1 MDSIN
6 FDGNGCCQDRQ
17 NRNTKHFTVHK
28 ISHSW
33 NKLNSPWAVQRFP
46 HWQSIH
52 AALNLTFSTLSTL
65 LYYCC
70 WLGLAI
76 GTTITMH
83 VVWLQDQNQCTK
95 GFVHYTSLRGTWMA
109 IWMWPSPVWS
119 QNRHSPTTRREWT
132 VRDTLS
138 LSHHTW
144 SFYPYWIADVCYWAG
159 DLKLLWKYTSWSL
172 HLNWSP
178 CVEE

>member
-1 MDSIN
+1 MCNALYMDVCSWCYWWTAQFSKPHVADKLVIAHVLSTGLLQLVGQPCSASCIN
-6 FDGNGCCQDRQ
+6 PNF
-17 NRNTKHFTVHK
+17 
-28 ISHSW
+28 
-33 NKLNSPWAVQRFP
+33 KLNRP
-46 HWQSIH
+46 
-52 AALNLTFSTLSTL
+52 
-65 LYYCC
+65 
-70 WLGLAI
+70 
-76 GTTITMH
+76 
-83 VVWLQDQNQCTK
+83 QNQCTK